1 MLTKIVPCTV
11 SIIAAVLIVM
21 ISLGVSDRPQ
31 RAPPGWDK
39 EVVLVGNPSFRDGLT
54 ACLNIAFAY
63 AGNQGFITVMAE
75 MEDAARDFTPALII
89 LQSFAV
95 PTYTIV
101 GATIYAL
108 AGQYVTSPALGAAP
122 VLPAKI
128 AYGILFPCLLGT
140 ALVFGHTAIK
150 YLFVVGMRFIKADRE
165 ITANTFRA
173 WSLWIGIGTFFWV
186 IAFVLANAIPV
197 FSSILSISS
206 AIFVSWFTFGISG
219 VFWVYLNWGQQ
230 FSTRRK
236 TMLSILN
243 WAIIALT
250 LFVNGAGMWAS
261 VDSLLAIFGDPN
273 QNVDGPFTCGDNSL
287 F

>member
-1 MLTKIVPCTV
+1 
-11 SIIAAVLIVM
+11 M

-75 MEDAARDFTPALII
+75 MEDAAKDFTPALII

-95 PTYTIV
+95 PIYTIV

-122 VLPAKI
+122 VIPAKI

-150 YLFVVGMRFIKADRE
+150 YLFVVVLRSLKADNE
-165 ITANTFRA
+165 MAANTVRA
-173 WSLWIGIGTFFWV
+173 WSIWIGIGTTFWI
-186 IAFVLANAIPV
+186 IAFILANAIPV

-206 AIFVSWFTFGISG
+206 AIFVAWFTFGISG
-219 VFWVYLNWGQQ
+219 VFWLYLNWRRQ

-236 TMLSILN
+236 MVLSIIN
-243 WAIIALT
+243 WTIVVLT
-250 LFVNGAGMWAS
+250 VFVNGAGMWAS
-261 VDSLLAIFGDPN
+261 VDSLLAIFNDPA
-273 QNVDGPFTCGDNSL
+273 QNVDGPFTCADNSL